1 VRNRR
6 TPAAILAAVVVGA
19 ATGEPAG
26 TRTLQVA
33 IPGTA
38 LHLDMVGR
46 LDHAAEV
53 SLWIGRTEVPWELLD
68 AFVFSRD
75 GKSGPAE
82 ADAVARPSKPYI
94 SMDRG
99 FGHAG
104 YPAICVSSET
114 ARRFCDW
121 LSAKTGRRFRLPTV
135 RELRSVCPGGTHGE
149 QAALDALCWHA
160 GNANGSTHPV
170 ESGQP
175 DHRGFR
181 GLWGNAAEWAV
192 ADDGTLVLW
201 GGSYLD
207 KPEAFGCEHAQ
218 RQSPDW
224 NASDPQMPPSRWWL
238 ADAPFAGLRVVCEPD
253 SSERRELPPGVRAPD
268 SGTRTPENAP

>member
-1 VRNRR
+1 VRSLR
-6 TPAAILAAVVVGA
+6 TASVLLAALAGA
-19 ATGEPAG
+19 ASSPSRDGKS
-26 TRTLQVA
+26 LQVPV
-33 IPGTA
+33 PGTA
-38 LHLDMVGR
+38 LRVDLLGR
-46 LDHAAEV
+46 LDHTAEV

-68 AFVFSRD
+68 AFVFGRD
-75 GKSGPAE
+75 GKSGPPE

-114 ARRFCDW
+114 AQKFCQW

-135 RELRSVCPGGTHGE
+135 RELRSVCPAPACGTPTHRDE
-149 QAALDALCWHA
+149 RCWHA
-160 GNANGSTHPV
+160 GNAKDSTHPV
-170 ESGQP
+170 GSGKP
-175 DHRGFR
+175 DDRGFF

-207 KPEAFGCEHAQ
+207 KPEALDCERVQ
-218 RQSPDW
+218 RQTPDW

-238 ADAPFAGLRVVCEPD
+238 ADAPFAGLRIVCEPLA
-253 SSERRELPPGVRAPD
+253 SERRELPPGVLPTDPEPKRKE
-268 SGTRTPENAP
+268 STP